1 MKALV
6 YMGERSLEVQ
16 DMPAPE
22 GAFVVRVRGC
32 DICGTDLKTYLHGH
46 PNFTPPCILGHEF
59 IGNVE
64 RAPLESG
71 YKPGDAVVVAPYGEC
86 GKCELC
92 LRGAGELCRSKHHV
106 SSGAFCE
113 LVEVPLDFV
122 EEGVIKLDTL
132 DDAYTLVEPL
142 ACVLTAMD
150 KMRVTPKSNVLIAG
164 GGPMGML
171 FALMLA
177 SDGVRVTISE
187 PVEARRAQ
195 VMSLG
200 VTAVAPDSVTASDYD
215 NIVVAV
221 NLPPLVEEY
230 VKSVGDNGTVHVFAG
245 LPGGTVLSLD
255 AHAIHYRGVT
265 VTGSSGFNLPAF
277 HRAYE
282 IIRQNPAHFR
292 RLITH
297 RFDLENASEAF
308 ETLAEGKAF
317 KVLVKP

>member
-6 YMGERSLEVQ
+6 YLGERNLEVQ
-16 DMPAPE
+16 DLPAPQ
-22 GAFVVRVRGC
+22 GAFVIRVRGC

-46 PNFTPPCILGHEF
+46 PNFTPPCVLGHEF
-59 IGNVE
+59 IGVVE

-71 YKPGDAVVVAPYGEC
+71 YQPGDAVVVAPYGEC
-86 GKCELC
+86 GECELC
-92 LRGAGELCRSKHHV
+92 LRGAGELCQHKYHV

-113 LVEVPLDFV
+113 LVEVPLEFV
-122 EEGVIKLDTL
+122 KEGVIKLDTL
-132 DDAYTLVEPL
+132 DEAFTLVEPL
-142 ACVLTAMD
+142 SCVLTAMD
-150 KMRVTPKSNVLIAG
+150 KMHVTPKSNVLIAG

-177 SDGVRVTISE
+177 SDGVCATISE
-187 PVEARRAQ
+187 PVDTRREQ
-195 VMSLG
+195 VAALG
-200 VTAVAPDSVTASDYD
+200 VNAISPENVTASDYD

-221 NLPPLVEEY
+221 NLPSLVEEY
-230 VKSVGDNGTVHVFAG
+230 VKTVGDNGTVHVFAG
-245 LPGGTVLSLD
+245 LPGGTVLALD

-297 RFDLENASEAF
+297 RFVLEDASEAF

-317 KVLVKP
+317 KVLVQP